1 MPEQKEKLWTKS
13 FLTLTASYLLL
24 FLSLQMLLSP
34 FPSYAKEQF
43 HPGDFTLSLV
53 TSLFALAA
61 IVTRIMTAILLR
73 SIHRNTI
80 LFWGI
85 FIVTAVTVLYP
96 YAGSMTQLLGLRILF
111 GIGFGMTS
119 TVLPTLVSQI
129 IPHKRIGEGIGYFG
143 LSTSIAMS
151 IGPLIGLSVI
161 KDYGFTKLSLLG
173 ALSTALII
181 PLLLLTRS
189 IPKQPEKPI
198 KLAPTVATSAI
209 SNKKPSMRR
218 MWFPAVL
225 NLLMSVTYGGIL
237 GFLALFG
244 EEKHLD
250 QIGLFFLFIAFTVL
264 IIRPI
269 SGRIFDRK
277 GPFLVLVPGALIVVA
292 SLLILSYSN
301 TLPFVL
307 ISALLYGLGFGAIQP
322 TTQAWM
328 LREASPEQHSTANSL
343 YYNSIDLG
351 VALGSMMLGIVASAS
366 NYAIM
371 YRYASGVMVVFL
383 IVYLA
388 SHFLTM
394 KKNNAIGSV
403 RDNKGSSFNQ

>member
-1 MPEQKEKLWTKS
+1 MPEHQEKLWTKS
-13 FLTLTASYLLL
+13 FIILTASYLLL

-34 FPSYAKEQF
+34 FPTYAKEQF

-61 IVTRIMTAILLR
+61 ILTRFATAFLLR
-73 SIHRNTI
+73 TIRRNTI

-85 FIVTAVTVLYP
+85 FILAAATFAYP
-96 YAGSMTQLLGLRILF
+96 YAGSMNQLLILRVVF
-111 GIGFGMTS
+111 GIGFGMAS

-161 KDYGFTKLSLLG
+161 KDYGFTTLSLLG
-173 ALSTALII
+173 TLAAALIV
-181 PLLLLTRS
+181 PLLLMTRS
-189 IPKQPEKPI
+189 IPPQQAKPAI
-198 KLAPTVATSAI
+198 PVKSSASTTTNSKKTSM
-209 SNKKPSMRR
+209 SR
-218 MWFPAVL
+218 MCMPALL
-225 NLLMSVTYGGIL
+225 NMLMSITYGGIL

-244 EEKHLD
+244 EEKHLG

-264 IIRPI
+264 IVRPI
-269 SGRIFDRK
+269 SGRIFDRY
-277 GPFLVLVPGALIVVA
+277 GPFFVLVPGSIIVVA
-292 SLLILSYSN
+292 SLLILSYAN
-301 TLPFVL
+301 TLPIV
-307 ISALLYGLGFGAIQP
+307 IVSALLYGLGFGAIQP

-351 VALGSMMLGIVASAS
+351 VALGSMLLGIVASAS
-366 NYAIM
+366 NYSIM
-371 YRYASGVMVVFL
+371 YRYSAGVMVVFL
-383 IVYLA
+383 VVYLV
-388 SHFLTM
+388 SHILSSKT
-394 KKNNAIGSV
+394 KKSSAAVSV
-403 RDNKGSSFNQ
+403 DQ

>member
-1 MPEQKEKLWTKS
+1 MSEHQEKLWTKS
-13 FLTLTASYLLL
+13 FIVLTASYLLL

-34 FPSYAKEQF
+34 FPTYAKEQF

-61 IVTRIMTAILLR
+61 ILTRFATAFLLR
-73 SIHRNTI
+73 TIRRNTI

-85 FIVTAVTVLYP
+85 FILAAATFAYP
-96 YAGSMTQLLGLRILF
+96 YAGSMNQLLGLRVVF
-111 GIGFGMTS
+111 GIGFGMAS

-161 KDYGFTKLSLLG
+161 KDYGFTTLSLLG
-173 ALSTALII
+173 TLAAALIV
-181 PLLLLTRS
+181 PLLLMTRS
-189 IPKQPEKPI
+189 IPPQPAKPAI
-198 KLAPTVATSAI
+198 PVKSSASTTINSKKTSM
-209 SNKKPSMRR
+209 SR
-218 MWFPAVL
+218 MWMPALL
-225 NLLMSVTYGGIL
+225 NMLMSITYGGIL

-244 EEKHLD
+244 EEKHLG

-264 IIRPI
+264 IVRPI
-269 SGRIFDRK
+269 SGRIFDRY
-277 GPFLVLVPGALIVVA
+277 GPFFVLVPGSIIVVA
-292 SLLILSYSN
+292 SLLILSYAN
-301 TLPFVL
+301 TLPLV
-307 ISALLYGLGFGAIQP
+307 IVSALLYGLGFGAIQP

-351 VALGSMMLGIVASAS
+351 VALGSMLLGIVASAS
-366 NYAIM
+366 NYSIM
-371 YRYASGVMVVFL
+371 YRYSAGVMVVFL
-383 IVYLA
+383 VVYLV
-388 SHFLTM
+388 SHILSSKT
-394 KKNNAIGSV
+394 KK
-403 RDNKGSSFNQ
+403 SSAAVTVDQ

>member
-1 MPEQKEKLWTKS
+1 MPEHQEKLWTKS
-13 FLTLTASYLLL
+13 FIILTASYLLL

-34 FPSYAKEQF
+34 FPTYAKEQF

-61 IVTRIMTAILLR
+61 ILTRFATAFLLR
-73 SIHRNTI
+73 TIRRNTI

-85 FIVTAVTVLYP
+85 FILAAATFAYP
-96 YAGSMTQLLGLRILF
+96 YAGSMNQLLGLRVVF
-111 GIGFGMTS
+111 GIGFGMAS

-161 KDYGFTKLSLLG
+161 KDYGFTALSLLG
-173 ALSTALII
+173 TLAAALIV
-181 PLLLLTRS
+181 PLLLMTRS
-189 IPKQPEKPI
+189 IPPQPAK
-198 KLAPTVATSAI
+198 SAI
-209 SNKKPSMRR
+209 PVKSSASTTTNSKKTSMSR
-218 MWFPAVL
+218 MWMPALL
-225 NLLMSVTYGGIL
+225 NMLMSITYGGIL

-244 EEKHLD
+244 EEKHLG

-264 IIRPI
+264 IVRPI
-269 SGRIFDRK
+269 SGRIFDRY
-277 GPFLVLVPGALIVVA
+277 GPFFVLVPGSIIVVA
-292 SLLILSYSN
+292 SLLILSYAN
-301 TLPFVL
+301 TLPLV
-307 ISALLYGLGFGAIQP
+307 IVSALLYGLGFGAIQP

-351 VALGSMMLGIVASAS
+351 VALGSMLLGIVASAS
-366 NYAIM
+366 NYSIM
-371 YRYASGVMVVFL
+371 YRYSAGVMVVFL
-383 IVYLA
+383 VVYLV
-388 SHFLTM
+388 SHILSSKT
-394 KKNNAIGSV
+394 KK
-403 RDNKGSSFNQ
+403 SSAVVSMEQ